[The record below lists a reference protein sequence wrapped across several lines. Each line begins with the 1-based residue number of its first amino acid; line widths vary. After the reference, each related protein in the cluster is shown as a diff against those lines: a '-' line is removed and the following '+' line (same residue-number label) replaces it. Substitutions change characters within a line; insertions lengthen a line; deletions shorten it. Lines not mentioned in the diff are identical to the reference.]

1 MIIMHTFS
9 SLRQAAIRFVLL
21 ACVLVAAASEGIASP
36 GWQMAQLK
44 NSALSRTK
52 SGNQG
57 SIFLPQF
64 VIGTPSGPTTIYA
77 PPSPTAITPE
87 LKALA
92 TGLDND
98 PVKIF
103 NYVYNNI
110 DFQPYFGSVKGAQT
124 TYLDGAGNDM
134 DQASLLIALL
144 NQAGYPSTQYVYGA
158 ITVPQAALA
167 NWLQTT
173 QPMSDWVIYFS
184 GYPYYSGPASTSF
197 PGTYSEFQH
206 TWVEVTIDGHTYDL
220 DPSYKQYPNYGCIDL
235 IGASGYSHK
244 QLLADAGSASNYAAN
259 SNFVQNMSR
268 SKVEGDLGAYAKS
281 LSSYIQSTYPNA
293 EIEQIVGGGRISQQ
307 LINNLCQAAP
317 PAGISPGI
325 ITTFSTLPV
334 TYQDPDF
341 TSPFSLHA
349 SFEVAIDSDIDETF
363 YTDSLQSARLSL
375 VFSGL
380 NGQLWLGDTLV
391 AQQTSGSGPTADLSL
406 TPDTPNLVLLN
417 EPNRLY
423 NRSGSYNLSYVLFPS
438 PSSGEVDE
446 SARQIQNYL
455 ASGLPDNSRQVLTET
470 LHSLALQWARRC
482 TLVDSMVARTQ
493 GVFFQL
499 AAVCG
504 RSAQE
509 TGYYVDMGG
518 LTARVVD
525 GSANA
530 NSPVGSVGL
539 NAFNT
544 SGFLESAFE
553 HGVLEQDPVTNPQ
566 TTAFSTTKCLSL
578 ANDLGQQ
585 IFVINSNNYSSV
597 IPQLTNYS
605 ASELAG
611 INVDVNNDG
620 DTLLVHQNGLVGGDP
635 SQGQWVGNGYASFNN
650 NTGIVGMFISGP
662 WGSSTTSGGASLDPY
677 TISGIDDL
685 DNLLDVDGT
694 DGLPVDAVSS
704 LPPVT
709 PKSLEPVD
717 LLTGAYTMTHTDL
730 TLGQQGSPMG
740 LNFTRYYDGS
750 RNFTGSPLGNG
761 WRHSCQGSV
770 TICSEL
776 DNAFGLT
783 QPTDA
788 VQTLVGV
795 MAAGDFVNTTT
806 FAPQDL
812 LVATLAAD
820 WTVNQMTDNAANV
833 EIGNQTMTYISEPG
847 GAWNPPPGSTTALTG
862 ASGSFTLLPR
872 FGGSIAFNAQ
882 NLIHTWTDVDGNA
895 QTYTYDG
902 SGNLHQVQ
910 DAFGRTLTFNYT
922 QSGSA
927 YLLQSVQDSAGR
939 SVDFGYASATTT
951 GANSPSNLVTIT
963 DPDSN
968 GKVTTTLVYD
978 NRNRLTD
985 WQDANLNDITHNDYD
1000 LLDRVCQQLSQDD
1013 KTKTW
1018 SFHYAP
1024 GTTIQI
1030 DPQKDETFYWY
1041 DYKNRTIGVIDALG
1055 NTTLNN
1061 YDGQNHLVV
1070 TEDPTGKERA
1080 FYYDGNQ
1087 NLTEST
1093 DNSYPA
1099 DGINTTQYTYE
1110 TAFPYRLTKV
1120 TDATNLSTHYCYYTD
1135 NHIKSVTDPGGRV
1148 TAYIYQSNGLLSK
1161 VTDNIGNT
1169 ATTTYDTFGNPN
1181 KFTYA
1186 GPNGTIVATT
1196 SATYDTLGLGNLISS
1211 TDANNNETFYTY
1223 DNRRLMLT
1231 RVDPFGK
1238 TTKWAYDSN
1247 GNLLSLTDRNGNVT
1261 QYAYNNLGHLL
1272 SVQAPTDNVV
1282 QTPNGPTGLTQFS
1295 YDTRDLLTGVMDQ
1308 LQNLTLY
1315 GYDADG
1321 RKTSVTN
1328 PLQVVV
1334 SQAKYDGAGR
1344 VTAQTDA
1351 LGNTTN
1357 FGYDQVGRLQ
1367 YSQDPLYS
1375 AQSPNQYSVDYT
1387 YDLAGRKLS
1396 LTNKDGNT
1404 FEFGYSAT
1412 DGLPTTFT
1420 YPSTRYSQI
1429 KTRDPDGRP
1438 ATTVSPSGNQTNL
1451 AYDAMGRVSAQ
1462 SDGVGSISWTYD
1474 NNGNATNVAET
1485 PATPVSGTATNI
1497 QRSYDALNR
1506 VTSCTNALNDANYTV
1521 GYSYDPEGN
1530 LSQITYPGETK
1541 PVTYTYDGSNRL
1553 FQVKDWDGRVTTYT
1567 YDAAGRLQGVA
1578 RPNNTQ
1584 QTLTVDAAGRLTASA
1599 EQFLPSGT
1607 NVVTTFWQAKY
1618 GYDNDNHLTSFV
1630 PTPVEALPTQSAESI
1645 TYNADNEVA
1654 TFNGQNIGYDLD
1666 GNMLLAPM
1674 VTPAEPVGQGAL
1686 LGALGWDKRN
1696 RLTGAGGVTYTY
1708 DAENRRI
1715 SSTVNGQTTYYVW
1728 SRGSLDQLLAKI
1740 NPDQSITRY
1749 IYGRG
1754 LLYEITTTAGGQ
1766 EQSPIFYHFDWR
1778 GDTIALTDVNGSVI
1792 EQLSYSPYGAC
1803 TVTPVTGTVNTPF
1816 QFNGKWGVMTEAN
1829 GLLQMENRF
1838 YSPILQRFLN
1848 EDPSGFAGGANLY
1861 AFAGGDPA
1869 DLMDPFGL
1877 GPVNDDSQGGL
1888 TLSETLSV
1896 GGSAALDGAD
1906 KYVGGLFSGL
1916 WGAVTGTV
1924 NAIAHPID
1932 TVNNLANGLG
1942 TLAGRTVYDTSG
1954 LASDIGNGIANTVA
1968 DPSKLGHVVG
1978 SLLPLAAGGL
1988 GDVGSAADAFDGVG
2002 AAETGG
2008 EEMVTVYRGV
2018 NNESGAYADALNGA
2032 ANPRGTI
2039 LDAVAHNAGATST
2052 SGYTSWT
2059 TDLNTAVD
2067 FADNGGVVM
2076 KITVPR
2082 SVLVASPDAFGE
2094 SEVLIQGPVSG
2105 AKTTIILGPP

>member
-167 NWLQTT
+167 NWLRTT
-173 QPMSDWVIYFS
+173 QQMSDWVIYFS

-281 LSSYIQSTYPNA
+281 LNSYIQSTYPNA

-325 ITTFSTLPV
+325 ITTFSTLPL

-380 NGQLWLGDTLV
+380 NAQLWLGDTLV

-1041 DYKNRTIGVIDALG
+1041 DYKNRTLGVIDALG
-1055 NTTLNN
+1055 NVTLNN

-1070 TEDPTGKERA
+1070 TEDPTGKEQA

-1110 TAFPYRLTKV
+1110 TTFPYRLTKV
-1120 TDATNLSTHYCYYTD
+1120 TDATNLSTQYSYYTD
-1135 NHIKSVTDPGGRV
+1135 NHIKSVTDPGGRM
-1148 TAYIYQSNGLLSK
+1148 TAYAYQSNGLLST
-1161 VTDNIGNT
+1161 VTDNIGNKT
-1169 ATTTYDTFGNPN
+1169 TTTYDTYGNPN
-1181 KFTYA
+1181 KFTCA

-1211 TDANNNETFYTY
+1211 TDANNNETSYTY

-1272 SVQAPTDNVV
+1272 SVQVPTDNVV

-1295 YDTRDLLTGVMDQ
+1295 YDTRDWLTGVMDQ
-1308 LQNLTLY
+1308 LQNLTSY

-1344 VTAQTDA
+1344 ATAQIDA

-1375 AQSPNQYSVDYT
+1375 AQNPNQYSVDYT

-1396 LTNKDGNT
+1396 LTNKDGNA

-1451 AYDAMGRVSAQ
+1451 AYDAMGRVSTQ
-1462 SDGVGSISWTYD
+1462 SDGVGSISWTYN

-1485 PATPVSGTATNI
+1485 PVTPVSGTVTNI

-1506 VTSCTNALNDANYTV
+1506 VISCTDAPNGANLTV

-1553 FQVKDWDGRVTTYT
+1553 IQVKDWDGRITTYT
-1567 YDAAGRLQGVA
+1567 YDAAGRLQNVT

-1584 QTLTVDAAGRLTASA
+1584 QTLTVDAARRLTASA
-1599 EQFLPSGT
+1599 EQLLSGG
-1607 NVVTTFWQAKY
+1607 NVVGTFWQAQY
-1618 GYDNDNHLTSFV
+1618 GYDNDNRLTSFV
-1630 PTPVEALPTQSAESI
+1630 PTPQEPAPAQSNESI

-1654 TFNGQNIGYDLD
+1654 TVNGQNVSYDLD
-1666 GNMLLAPM
+1666 GNMQSVPVTAAPM
-1674 VTPAEPVGQGAL
+1674 WGGTL
-1686 LGALGWDKRN
+1686 TWDARN
-1696 RLTGAGGVTYTY
+1696 RLTGAGGVGYTY
-1708 DAENRRI
+1708 DAENRRT
-1715 SSTVNGQTTYYVW
+1715 SSTVNDQTTYYIW

-1766 EQSPIFYHFDWR
+1766 EQNPVFYHFDWR
-1778 GDTIALTDVNGSVI
+1778 GDTIALTDLNGNVI

-1816 QFNGKWGVMTEAN
+1816 QFNGKWGVMTEPN

-1838 YSPILQRFLN
+1838 YSPVLQRFLS
-1848 EDPSGFAGGANLY
+1848 EDPSGFAGGNNLY
-1861 AFAGGDPA
+1861 AFAGGDPV

-1877 GPVNDDSQGGL
+1877 GPVNDDSAGGMTIGN
-1888 TLSETLSV
+1888 TLSAATSGALQ
-1896 GGSAALDGAD
+1896 GAGS
-1906 KYVGGLFSGL
+1906 YISGLGSGL
-1916 WGAVTGTV
+1916 WGALTGTV

-1932 TVNNLANGLG
+1932 TVDNVANGLG
-1942 TLAGRTVYDTSG
+1942 TLAGEAVYDTSG
-1954 LASDIGNGIANTVA
+1954 LASDIGNGIVNTVT
-1968 DPSKLGHVVG
+1968 DPSKLGHAIGGLV
-1978 SLLPLAAGGL
+1978 PLAAGGL
-1988 GDVGSAADAFDGVG
+1988 GDIGEVGTVASEGGTASSASWVFRATTADATIDQ
-2002 AAETGG
+2002 AT
-2008 EEMVTVYRGV
+2008 
-2018 NNESGAYADALNGA
+2018 ADALA
-2032 ANPRGTI
+2032 S
-2039 LDAVAHNAGATST
+2039 LDATGVKVIFSNTPSVNGYAGWYNYTTNTITMFPDSDITSLMEEAHHAATAADMGIVGEAPVTAAEQAARANALEAA
-2052 SGYTSWT
+2052 WEQH
-2059 TDLNTAVD
+2059 A
-2067 FADNGGVVM
+2067 
-2076 KITVPR
+2076 
-2082 SVLVASPDAFGE
+2082 E
-2094 SEVLIQGPVSG
+2094 SIGLIR
-2105 AKTTIILGPP
+2105 K